1 MNSRMSTKNKS
12 GFTTIEALIIGAVVV
27 VIGLVGFFVYS
38 SQTKTKT
45 PQGKKMVTNNNQ
57 EDQLHSD
64 KLTSNKSSLEIKE
77 WSVQSLRGYLPSNK
91 TISHFTYTINGSTF
105 KLIPI
110 KLDNPDVVSC
120 IPVIERYNENAKLEF
135 PNGEFS
141 AQNVGEY
148 LSSNSSGYTWKKVNN
163 NYYILW
169 KGNGTCGRDNSYYDS
184 AVLSYSKE
192 VVDAILNMLEPLS
205 KSNQ

>member
-1 MNSRMSTKNKS
+1 MGTKNKS

-45 PQGKKMVTNNNQ
+45 PQDKKTVTNNNQ

-77 WSVQSLRGYLPSNK
+77 WNVQSLRDYISSNK
-91 TISHFTYTINGSTF
+91 TMSHFTYKIKGSTF

-110 KLDNPDVVSC
+110 KLDNPEVVSC
-120 IPVIERYNENAKLEF
+120 IPIIERYDEGSKLEF
-135 PNGEFS
+135 PDGEFS
-141 AQNVGEY
+141 KQNVGEY
-148 LSSNSSGYTWKKVNN
+148 LSSNRFSYTYKKVDN

-169 KGNGTCGRDNSYYDS
+169 KPNGICGSDNSYYDS
-184 AVLSYSKE
+184 AVLAYSKK
-192 VVDAILNMLEPLS
+192 VVDAILNMLEPLP